1 MRTHN
6 KSELELT
13 KHTPYLA
20 RTGEPWGVF
29 YILEKINRVKTER
42 TVFPEQSHSPLCLPV
57 E

>member
-6 KSELELT
+6 KSELQLT